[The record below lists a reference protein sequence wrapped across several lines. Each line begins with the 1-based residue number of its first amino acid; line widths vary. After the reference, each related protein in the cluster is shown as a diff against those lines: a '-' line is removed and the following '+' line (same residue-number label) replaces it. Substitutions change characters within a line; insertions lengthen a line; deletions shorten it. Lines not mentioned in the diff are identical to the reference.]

1 MATPLTNDDIETV
14 RREAMARLYG
24 VNPEWRRPIQILTL
38 AAQKRAAAITPDPPK
53 LGERVDENT
62 ATKAQLQEIA
72 DALAAAID
80 PDNDPDLQPL
90 RALIQ
95 KLVP

>member
-1 MATPLTNDDIETV
+1 MATPLTHDDIETV

-24 VNPEWRRPIQILTL
+24 VNPEWRRAIQILTL
-38 AAQKRAAAITPDPPK
+38 AAQKRAAAITPDPPV

-62 ATKAQLQEIA
+62 ATKAQLQQIA
-72 DALAAAID
+72 DALKAAMD
-80 PDNDPDLQPL
+80 PENDPDMLPL
-90 RALIQ
+90 RELIQ

>member
-1 MATPLTNDDIETV
+1 MATPLTHDDIETV

-24 VNPEWRRPIQILTL
+24 TNPEWRRSIQILTL
-38 AAQKRAAAITPDPPK
+38 AAQKRAAAITPDPPA
-53 LGERVDENT
+53 LPERVDENN
-62 ATKAQLQEIA
+62 ATPAQLQSIA
-72 DALAAAID
+72 DALADAMD
-80 PDNDPDLQPL
+80 PTNDPDMAPL